1 MANSKNNEKKKN
13 LKNYFI
19 LILIFALGIGITLY
33 LSKLYHVYDEY
44 QKQTPVI
51 RGVISEITNEELDH
65 YLLENPTIVIYMCT
79 SSDMLCRN
87 FEKDFKRLIEKENL
101 QEEIVYLNLSDVNQ
115 EEFVEKFNEKYA
127 YRNKLTSKYPAI
139 VLFEEG
145 KIRSIL
151 QGSSK
156 EKLTIKKA
164 EQFIDINNIGEI
176 YE

>member
-1 MANSKNNEKKKN
+1 MANSKSKEKKK

-19 LILIFALGIGITLY
+19 LILIFVLGIGITLY
-33 LSKLYHVYDEY
+33 LSKLYRVYDEY
-44 QKQTPVI
+44 QKETPVI
-51 RGVISEITNEELDH
+51 RGVISEITNEELEH
-65 YLLENPTIVIYMCT
+65 YLMENPTIVIYMCT

-87 FEKDFKRLIEKENL
+87 FEKDFKKLIEKENL
-101 QEEIVYLNLSDVNQ
+101 QEEIIYLNLSDINQ
-115 EEFVEKFNEKYA
+115 DEFINSFNEKYP
-127 YRNKLTSKYPAI
+127 YRNKLTSKYPAL

-151 QGSSK
+151 QGNSK

-164 EQFIDINNIGEI
+164 EQFIDLNNIGEI